1 MVQKIEIVRCT
12 SNVLQIN
19 VTDANGAAYTLGD
32 GEAVVFGVKKE
43 ATDTDLLIV
52 KTAESVGDGV
62 FLVTLCPDDTEDLA
76 AGRYWYDVGVE
87 KGDNYFNVIELSPF
101 VLVQNVTCRGCAT

>member
-43 ATDTDLLIV
+43 AADTDLLIV
-52 KTAESVGDGV
+52 KTAASVGDGV
-62 FLVTLCPDDTEDLA
+62 FMVALHPDDTENLP

-87 KGDNYFNVIELSPF
+87 KGADYFNVIELSPF
-101 VLVQNVTCRGCAT
+101 VLVQNVTCRGCVT

>member
-32 GEAVVFGVKKE
+32 GESVVFGVKKE
-43 ATDTDLLIV
+43 ATDTELLIV
-52 KTAESVGDGV
+52 KTAASVGDGV
-62 FLVTLCPDDTEDLA
+62 FMVALHPDDTENLA

-87 KGDNYFNVIELSPF
+87 KGADYFNVIELSPV
-101 VLVQNVTCRGCAT
+101 VLVQNVTCSGCVT